1 MTGSTTSLA
10 EKHEAAAQDLLGELV
25 AFLEIHDVQAE
36 A

>member
-1 MTGSTTSLA
+1 MTGSRTSFA
-10 EKHEAAAQDLLGELV
+10 EKHEAAAQDLLDELV